1 MIKLNME
8 KIKEKY
14 GLEKIGEINKVASLN
29 NPQNN
34 ALIFILNYGM
44 EEEEKIK
51 SITNSL
57 ILVNLEAKISKHI
70 FERNTVIHVDNPRRE
85 YIEIL
90 VKCEIKKNKNYSLDK
105 SYIAPKTKIGKET
118 IIEPFVFIDENV
130 TIGDKC
136 YIKSGVKIYKNVT
149 IGNNCVIGANTVIG
163 DMGFGI
169 ERQNAGERK
178 KISFEGIPLKMPHYG
193 GVVIGNNVEIG
204 ALTTI
209 VSGAIEPTI
218 VEDYVKI
225 DDHVHIAHNV
235 KLRERVLVVAA
246 AEISGSTEIGKNS
259 WIGPN
264 SSLIQ
269 KIKIGK
275 NNIIGIGANVLKS
288 SKDNEVLIGNPA
300 KKLKNSNIVEFDLN
314 KKDKR

>member
-1 MIKLNME
+1 MFKLNME
-8 KIKEKY
+8 KIKERY
-14 GLEKIGEINKVASLN
+14 RLEKIEEINKVASLN
-29 NPQNN
+29 APQNN

-44 EEEEKIK
+44 KEEEKIK
-51 SITNSL
+51 DITNSL
-57 ILVNLEAKISKHI
+57 ILVNLEAKISKQI
-70 FERNTVIHVDNPRRE
+70 LERNTVIRVDNPRRE

-90 VKCEIKKNKNYSLDK
+90 VKYEIKKNKSYSLDK

-130 TIGDKC
+130 IIGDNC

-163 DMGFGI
+163 DIGFGI
-169 ERQNAGERK
+169 ERQNTGERK
-178 KISFEGIPLKMPHYG
+178 KISFEGIPMKMPHYG
-193 GVVIGNNVEIG
+193 GVVIGNNVEVG

-225 DDHVHIAHNV
+225 DDHVHVAHNV
-235 KLRERVLVVAA
+235 KLREGVLVVAA
-246 AEISGSTEIGKNS
+246 AEISGSTEIGKSS

-269 KIKIGK
+269 KIKIGE

-288 SKDNEVLIGNPA
+288 SKANEVLVGNPA
-300 KKLKNSNIVEFDLN
+300 KNLK
-314 KKDKR
+314 K